1 MDLSA
6 VGKRIRAARESK
18 GMTQEELAAKA
29 DISPTHIGVIERGTK
44 VPNLDTFVAIV
55 NALEVSADVV
65 LQDVV
70 DKSFESQTTELSSL
84 LAGQSATTQKKIYSA
99 LRAFLQEK

>member
-44 VPNLDTFVAIV
+44 VPNLDTFCLRAPP
-55 NALEVSADVV
+55 LH
-65 LQDVV
+65 
-70 DKSFESQTTELSSL
+70 F
-84 LAGQSATTQKKIYSA
+84 SA
-99 LRAFLQEK
+99 LPTACC

>member
-6 VGKRIRAARESK
+6 VGKRIRAVRETK
-18 GMTQEELAAKA
+18 GMTQEDLAAKA
-29 DISPTHIGVIERGTK
+29 DISPTHIGVIERGAK
-44 VPNLDTFVAIV
+44 VPNLDTFIAIV

-70 DKSFESQTTELSSL
+70 DRSCESQASELSSL
-84 LAGQSATTQKKIYSA
+84 LAGQSPATQKKVYSA